1 MRHGRPQPTQLEHQ
15 AEATAA
21 PSERCMM
28 LTGQPRRVSA
38 RKFGE
43 LCGAARHPAGFVSY
57 GQPHRTEPPG
67 DSQPA
72 AGRRPP
78 SWLYCLSLKRS
89 PKWIVVADPGRT
101 PPARPTA
108 PAAPT
113 STASS
118 PKARPAR
125 KRSGASSGSS
135 ATPSSPACKPTP
147 PGQPRPPQP
156 RAREG
161 NRGTT
166 LHPGRPAPT
175 PNTGAS
181 DKPLSGLP
189 PSLRPRRS
197 GGPSRSAV
205 IPREQANG
213 SRTGRSPAAQRRRQ
227 GVLEAAACEP
237 IMPAAEKS
245 PSGAH
250 MNSQLEAPLLHHNR
264 RRPLTLKQRGVRS
277 AWLLTLGIYACLGS
291 RWDNLRT
298 CASAGDDV
306 CWSAP

>member
-1 MRHGRPQPTQLEHQ
+1 MRSTRRWWPT
-15 AEATAA
+15 
-21 PSERCMM
+21 
-28 LTGQPRRVSA
+28 
-38 RKFGE
+38 
-43 LCGAARHPAGFVSY
+43 
-57 GQPHRTEPPG
+57 PG
-67 DSQPA
+67 
-72 AGRRPP
+72 GMR
-78 SWLYCLSLKRS
+78 
-89 PKWIVVADPGRT
+89 
-101 PPARPTA
+101 PPARRAREGNRGTA
-108 PAAPT
+108 LYPGRPAHTPSAGSSDKPLPDPRPAYGPAAL
-113 STASS
+113 
-118 PKARPAR
+118 KPAM
-125 KRSGASSGSS
+125 
-135 ATPSSPACKPTP
+135 P
-147 PGQPRPPQP
+147 PPEQPRPPQP

-181 DKPLSGLP
+181 DKPLPGLP

-197 GGPSRSAV
+197 GGLSRSAA